1 MIKLDGKSC
10 GSNGIPQS
18 LIALCLASL
27 SVGAMAED
35 RNLSIGIGTQLMTLS
50 SEDSG
55 SHQVFVGP
63 RVHLS
68 AAHQYFRIGGTV
80 YQTVNRDNPSMR
92 LDGFALAIHA
102 GVNLDRQGWTG
113 FVGMGQFQETRLR
126 DYQPELEAVAYH
138 ASVGGG
144 YHFKR
149 CSLEAE
155 WQWRGNPYGG
165 LDAPAETYMALGLT
179 LSARF

>member
-1 MIKLDGKSC
+1 MNRDGKSF
-10 GSNGIPQS
+10 SLNGIRRGM
-18 LIALCLASL
+18 IALCLGSL
-27 SVGAMAED
+27 SVGVMADD
-35 RNLSIGIGTQLMTLS
+35 RNLSVGVGTQALALS
-50 SEDSG
+50 YANPESR
-55 SHQVFVGP
+55 QVFFGP
-63 RVHLS
+63 SVHLS

-80 YQTVNRDNPSMR
+80 YQTVGRDDPSLR
-92 LDGFALAIHA
+92 VDGFALDIHT
-102 GVNLDRQGWTG
+102 GVNLDSEGWTA
-113 FVGMGQFQETRLR
+113 FAGMGQFQETRLR

-138 ASVGGG
+138 ISVGGG

-165 LDAPAETYMALGLT
+165 LDTPPETYVAAGLK